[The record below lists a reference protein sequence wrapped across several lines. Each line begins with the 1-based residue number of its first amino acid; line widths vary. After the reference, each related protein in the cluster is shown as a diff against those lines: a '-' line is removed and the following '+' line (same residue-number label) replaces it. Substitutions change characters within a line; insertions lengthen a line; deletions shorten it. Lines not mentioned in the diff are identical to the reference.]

1 MTEFSALKAI
11 GIRTAQS
18 SLVAW
23 DAKGNLRFARISPSR
38 LYGVVSRHL
47 PLPEHVN
54 IVDVS
59 LSFEPDVVIHT
70 SDGKIWAW
78 RDPANEEAGAEAA
91 VQKLSFPEL
100 DYDPFVYS
108 ISGEDPGSKTI
119 LTLGPPRARS
129 GNS

>member
-1 MTEFSALKAI
+1 MTEFSDLRTI

-23 DAKGNLRFARISPSR
+23 DTRGNLRFAKITPNR
-38 LYGVVSRHL
+38 LDGTISRHL

-54 IVDVS
+54 IVEVS
-59 LSFEPDVVIHT
+59 LGFQPDVVIHT

-78 RDPANEEAGAEAA
+78 RDPANEEASAEA
-91 VQKLSFPEL
+91 VIQRLSFPEL

-108 ISGEDPGSKTI
+108 ISGDDPGSKTI

-129 GNS
+129 GGN